1 MTKTV
6 RICWAVRRGMCQEDD
21 RTHREGET
29 LAVTVRSILLV
40 KHVVQRGDLSIRI
53 GYLVHDRQRAEDTER
68 ARIHNREL
76 DISGAVLGAV
86 LVDIHNP
93 FVVILEIIGRN
104 TDDLDI
110 ALCKVVCATSDL
122 AELGGADR
130 GEVSGMREEDGLK
143 CSSDKDSRN
152 EEEHTQE
159 LPIHSWNLIR
169 PAVVSAWKSG
179 AMLPR
184 RRAGMIRYD
193 IKRWE
198 QG

>member
-6 RICWAVRRGMCQEDD
+6 RICWTIRRGLCQEYD

-40 KHVVQRGDLSIRI
+40 KHVIQRGDLSVRI

-68 ARIHNREL
+68 VRIHNREL
-76 DISGAVLGAV
+76 DIGGAVLGAV
-86 LVDIHNP
+86 LVDIQDP
-93 FVVILEIIGRN
+93 LVVILEIVGRN
-104 TDDLDI
+104 TDDLDV

-130 GEVSGMREEDGLK
+130 GEVSGMREEDDLE
-143 CSSDKDSRN
+143 CSSAKDGRN
-152 EEEHTQE
+152 EEGHTQE
-159 LPIHSWNLIR
+159 LPIHSWKLIR

-184 RRAGMIRYD
+184 RREGMI
-193 IKRWE
+193 
-198 QG
+198 